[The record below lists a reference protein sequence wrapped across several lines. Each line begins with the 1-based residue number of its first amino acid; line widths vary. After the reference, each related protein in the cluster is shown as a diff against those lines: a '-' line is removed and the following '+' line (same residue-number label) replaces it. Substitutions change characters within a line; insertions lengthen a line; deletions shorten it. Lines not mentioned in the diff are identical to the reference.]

1 MAARRTGQ
9 QVPTSRSKDP
19 RVAAVAERVSRMWRR
34 RSRGAAVETASAE
47 TGGDRRLEALE
58 ARIGHLETALEGLQD
73 ALYRHEVS
81 DKESIGELRRRTDP
95 EQMARAL
102 SDDARRRGL

>member
-1 MAARRTGQ
+1 MAARRTDQ
-9 QVPTSRSKDP
+9 QAPTSRSKNP
-19 RVAAVAERVSRMWRR
+19 RVAAVAERVSRVWGR
-34 RSRGAAVETASAE
+34 RSSGTAFATATAE
-47 TGGDRRLEALE
+47 VDGDRRLEALE
-58 ARIGHLETALEGLQD
+58 ARIAHLETALEGLQD

-81 DKESIGELRRRTDP
+81 DKESIGDLRRRTDP

>member
-1 MAARRTGQ
+1 MAARRTGKQ
-9 QVPTSRSKDP
+9 APTPRSMDP
-19 RVAAVAERVSRMWRR
+19 RVAAVAERVSRVWRR
-34 RSRGAAVETASAE
+34 RSSGAAFATASAE
-47 TGGDRRLEALE
+47 IDGGRRLEALE
-58 ARIGHLETALEGLQD
+58 ARIAHLETALEGLQD

-81 DKESIGELRRRTDP
+81 DKENIGDLRRRTDP